1 MARTMQRLTPA
12 ARRFY
17 RAFYQWNVVQGAG
30 AGALPHSATTARS
43 RRIATSS
50 HLGQENRPQRERA
63 RWKPNTRVRAASGG
77 AVDWRPMHNQPNQ
90 DQDEIRSIRTWLD
103 FPVKTPSQ
111 WPSAGLHAWQQAIRY
126 RGEDGLVVAVALPVD
141 QVERMKQAYG
151 PSLERMTKGTGATIE
166 LIPDQDGGMGLALIK
181 TPLLHA
187 DHLKTILWTF
197 KLDQPYT
204 SVESILNGERIKRN
218 RRPAPKGWAEH
229 ERSMWNRCKLQ
240 TPAEWPP
247 SQMLPWEMVFR
258 ARDVYTKRGRLDLAI
273 PESWFQSM
281 HHEGR
286 DAAVFLR
293 SICGQVSI
301 PDFPIKSARDGS
313 EVYDVRN
320 CSLRGD
326 MAALHAA
333 TTHIGLLKKSD
344 NQPPTST
351 PPGYADLRPAINER
365 PTGQAETFIL
375 VPSALTTFIT
385 DEAFRMAVKRLTGL
399 EEFHFKIHRVD
410 QEHVSIPVRGSREAC
425 RLATQLIRWRIR
437 FAYLHLVRFGA
448 PGDSGAIPPPP
459 DRFFPAHEAQ
469 PQPHFY
475 AKLIFVPDVARKLN
489 HDLAR
494 KWIQADDLLQLSL
507 ETGCKIATVD
517 EGRDGWVVEG
527 SQTGLERVKAVF
539 QQRLDQAGE
548 DLRVWEIERGEV
560 QWHRAHPYAPTWL
573 PSMANL
579 ECLQTHERSSA
590 YLQHLAECSD
600 IVSYH
605 PSPQPY
611 APLPNGE
618 FAEDEASSSPEP
630 KSTPTQHQT
639 LPEDMRAI
647 LRPLTHPVVL
657 ITARDADHS
666 DIDES
671 SFIGCRG
678 VTVSSFTAVTLF
690 PQPIVSFNLKVPSR
704 TWDAIASSQWLT
716 AHILSANTDAATLT
730 HAFTQPYP
738 SPEHAFHVIR
748 KLGVQISLPTN
759 EPSRSPRLN
768 HKEAVLAQVHAR
780 VLPAKCV
787 QAGDHVIV
795 VAEVKKVGI
804 ARREDE
810 RRPIEGGREKA
821 LARLGSDEVVG
832 LTYAKKG
839 YRKGAG
845 EMIQIPDKLPDVDE
859 VVEQEPKTGEKLI
872 GRGKIQGIGGEQSGG
887 KTETQLSEE
896 DDEDVFNPEEMHGRE
911 ELMNRRREGIQGKS
925 EGMQEEDEQDLG
937 RGASHVRAPYRHHT
951 HVDLSKSADAQSG
964 TTENF
969 NGRGGKSSKAQ
980 ELSGNVD
987 QVLGSARAEPRPVAG
1002 KSRQFPM
1009 SSSAERRMRS
1019 AQFKLERSAQRQPRR
1034 SFSAAATPPYED
1046 EQGDTTKPSPQQQ
1059 KQEQAH
1065 QDPSNYVN
1073 DPNLLN
1079 QTIANFLG
1087 EPQPS
1092 SPDSAS
1098 NHHHQH
1104 RPGIRRIRALL
1115 RAQEAAVQA
1124 SHELQSALEAGTL
1137 TPTRSLEL
1145 ESTIRTNDRRVTKT
1159 LALRAANSLRIL
1171 LDTGSIPPVVVRSA
1185 ADFRRI
1191 AWMEA
1196 QIEKGQRVLLDEAK
1210 EVRELFE
1217 AGKIDEDVF
1226 ARAREQVRT
1235 VFGVLDGEVRR
1246 LRDGVREAQEDGD
1259 GDDGGD

>member
-1 MARTMQRLTPA
+1 MARTMPRLTPA

-30 AGALPHSATTARS
+30 PGTLPHSATTACS

-50 HLGQENRPQRERA
+50 HLRQEKRADRA
-63 RWKPNTRVRAASGG
+63 RSRWKLHSNARAASGG
-77 AVDWRPMHNQPNQ
+77 AVEWRPMYNQPPQ

-111 WPSAGLHAWQQAIRY
+111 WPSAGLQAWQQAVRY
-126 RGEDGLVVAVALPVD
+126 RGEDGLVVEVALPLD
-141 QVERMKQAYG
+141 QVERMKQVYG
-151 PSLERMTKGTGATIE
+151 PSLERLTKGTGATIE
-166 LIPDQDGGMGLALIK
+166 LRTVQGGEMSLALVK

-218 RRPAPKGWAEH
+218 RRPAPKGWTEH

-258 ARDVYTKRGRLDLAI
+258 VRDVYTKRGRLDLAI
-273 PESWFQSM
+273 PESWFQNV
-281 HHEGR
+281 HREGR

-293 SICGQVSI
+293 SICGEMYI

-333 TTHIGLLKKSD
+333 TTHLGLLKKCDKQTS
-344 NQPPTST
+344 TST
-351 PPGYADLRPAINER
+351 PPGHADLSPAIKEG
-365 PTGQAETFIL
+365 PTRQAETSIL

-399 EEFHFKIHRVD
+399 EEFDRKIHRVD
-410 QEHVSIPVRGSREAC
+410 KEHVSISVRGSREPC
-425 RLATQLIRWRIR
+425 RLAAQLIRWRIR
-437 FAYLHLVRFGA
+437 FAYLHLFRFGA
-448 PGDSGAIPPPP
+448 PGDAGAIAPPP
-459 DRFFPAHEAQ
+459 DRFIPAHEAQ
-469 PQPHFY
+469 PQPHLY
-475 AKLIFVPDVARKLN
+475 AKLVFVPDPTPKLSQ
-489 HDLAR
+489 DLAR
-494 KWIQADDLLQLSL
+494 KWIQTDDMLQLSL

-527 SQTGLERVKAVF
+527 PQPGLEQVKAVF
-539 QQRLDQAGE
+539 QQRLDQSGE

-560 QWHRAHPYAPTWL
+560 QWHRADSDAPTWL

-579 ECLQTHERSSA
+579 DCLQMHERTSA
-590 YLQHLAECSD
+590 YLQHLAQCSD

-605 PSPQPY
+605 PAPHSY
-611 APLPNGE
+611 APLPNEE
-618 FAEDEASSSPEP
+618 FIEEEASSPPEQ
-630 KSTPTQHQT
+630 KSTTTQHQT
-639 LPEDMRAI
+639 LPEDMRAV

-657 ITARDADHS
+657 ITARDAAHPDLDQS
-666 DIDES
+666 T
-671 SFIGCRG
+671 FIGCRG

-748 KLGVQISLPTN
+748 KLGVEISLPTN

-768 HKEAVLAQVHAR
+768 HNEAVLAQVHAR
-780 VLPAKCV
+780 ILPAKCV

-821 LARLGSDEVVG
+821 LARLGSEEVVG

-859 VVEQEPKTGEKLI
+859 VVEQEQATGGKVI
-872 GRGKIQGIGGEQSGG
+872 GRKEIQGIGGEQSGG

-896 DDEDVFNPEEMHGRE
+896 DDEDLFKPEEMHGRE
-911 ELMNRRREGIQGKS
+911 GLMDGRRESADGKS

-937 RGASHVRAPYRHHT
+937 MGAPDVRAPHRHHT
-951 HVDLSKSADAQSG
+951 HVDLGKSADAQSG
-964 TTENF
+964 MDEAF
-969 NGRGGKSSKAQ
+969 NGRGGKDSKAH

-1009 SSSAERRMRS
+1009 FSSAERKMRS
-1019 AQFKLERSAQRQPRR
+1019 AQFKLERSAQRQPSR

-1046 EQGDTTKPSPQQQ
+1046 EQGDTAKPSQRQPQQ
-1059 KQEQAH
+1059 KEQEQAQ
-1065 QDPSNYVN
+1065 QDPSTYVN

-1087 EPQPS
+1087 EPPS
-1092 SPDSAS
+1092 SPDPTA
-1098 NHHHQH
+1098 NH

-1115 RAQEAAVQA
+1115 RAQEAASKA
-1124 SHELQSALEAGTL
+1124 SHELQAALEAGTL
-1137 TPTRSLEL
+1137 TPSQSLEL

-1159 LALRAANSLRIL
+1159 LALRAANSLRIF
-1171 LDTGSIPPVVVRSA
+1171 LDTGSLPSSSSSSSLEGGM
-1185 ADFRRI
+1185 DFRRV
-1191 AWMEA
+1191 AWMES
-1196 QIEKGQRVLLDEAK
+1196 QIEKGQRAVLDEAK
-1210 EVRELFE
+1210 E
-1217 AGKIDEDVF
+1217 
-1226 ARAREQVRT
+1226 
-1235 VFGVLDGEVRR
+1235 
-1246 LRDGVREAQEDGD
+1246 
-1259 GDDGGD
+1259 

>member
-1 MARTMQRLTPA
+1 
-12 ARRFY
+12 
-17 RAFYQWNVVQGAG
+17 
-30 AGALPHSATTARS
+30 
-43 RRIATSS
+43 
-50 HLGQENRPQRERA
+50 
-63 RWKPNTRVRAASGG
+63 
-77 AVDWRPMHNQPNQ
+77 
-90 DQDEIRSIRTWLD
+90 
-103 FPVKTPSQ
+103 
-111 WPSAGLHAWQQAIRY
+111 
-126 RGEDGLVVAVALPVD
+126 
-141 QVERMKQAYG
+141 
-151 PSLERMTKGTGATIE
+151 
-166 LIPDQDGGMGLALIK
+166 
-181 TPLLHA
+181 
-187 DHLKTILWTF
+187 
-197 KLDQPYT
+197 
-204 SVESILNGERIKRN
+204 
-218 RRPAPKGWAEH
+218 
-229 ERSMWNRCKLQ
+229 
-240 TPAEWPP
+240 
-247 SQMLPWEMVFR
+247 
-258 ARDVYTKRGRLDLAI
+258 
-273 PESWFQSM
+273 M

-293 SICGQVSI
+293 SILGEAHI

-333 TTHIGLLKKSD
+333 TTYLGLLKKND
-344 NQPPTST
+344 NQLPTST
-351 PPGYADLRPAINER
+351 PHGNAELPPAFNKETTR
-365 PTGQAETFIL
+365 QAGTSIL
-375 VPSALTTFIT
+375 VPSALISFVT
-385 DEAFRMAVKRLTGL
+385 DKAFRMAVERLSGL
-399 EEFHFKIHRVD
+399 EEFACPIHRVD
-410 QEHVSIPVRGSREAC
+410 EDHVSISVRGSREPC
-425 RLATQLIRWRIR
+425 RLAAQLIRWRIR
-437 FAYLHLVRFGA
+437 FAYLHIVRFGA
-448 PGDSGAIPPPP
+448 AGDSGAIPSPP
-459 DRFFPAHEAQ
+459 DRFIPAHEAQ

-475 AKLIFVPDVARKLN
+475 AKLIFIPDPARKLN
-489 HDLAR
+489 QDLAR
-494 KWIQADDLLQLSL
+494 KWIQADDTLQLSL

-527 SQTGLERVKAVF
+527 PQPGLEQVKAVF

-560 QWHRAHPYAPTWL
+560 QWHRADPDASRWL

-579 ECLQTHERSSA
+579 ECLQMHERSSA
-590 YLQHLAECSD
+590 YLQHLAQCSE

-605 PSPQPY
+605 PAPHSN
-611 APLPNGE
+611 APLPNEE
-618 FAEDEASSSPEP
+618 FIEDEASSSPE
-630 KSTPTQHQT
+630 STPTQHQT
-639 LPEDMRAI
+639 LPEDMRAV

-666 DIDES
+666 DLDES

-748 KLGVQISLPTN
+748 QLGVQISLPTN

-768 HKEAVLAQVHAR
+768 HNEAVLAQVHAR
-780 VLPAKCV
+780 ILPAKCV

-821 LARLGSDEVVG
+821 LARLGSEEVVG

-845 EMIQIPDKLPDVDE
+845 EIIQIPDKLPDVDE
-859 VVEQEPKTGEKLI
+859 VVEQESATGGKVI
-872 GRGKIQGIGGEQSGG
+872 GRNDIQGIGGEQSGG
-887 KTETQLSEE
+887 KRETQLSEE
-896 DDEDVFNPEEMHGRE
+896 DDEDVFKPEEMHGRE
-911 ELMNRRREGIQGKS
+911 GLTNRRREGADGKN
-925 EGMQEEDEQDLG
+925 EGMQEEDEQDLEM
-937 RGASHVRAPYRHHT
+937 GASDVRAPHRHHT
-951 HVDLSKSADAQSG
+951 HVDLGKSMDAQSG
-964 TTENF
+964 TDEVF
-969 NGRGGKSSKAQ
+969 NGRSGKDSKAH
-980 ELSGNVD
+980 ELSGDVD

-1002 KSRQFPM
+1002 KSRQFPVF
-1009 SSSAERRMRS
+1009 SSAERKMRS
-1019 AQFKLERSAQRQPRR
+1019 AQFKLERSAQRQPSR
-1034 SFSAAATPPYED
+1034 SFSAAATPPYDD
-1046 EQGDTTKPSPQQQ
+1046 EQGDTAKSSQPQQP
-1059 KQEQAH
+1059 QEQAQ
-1065 QDPSNYVN
+1065 QDPSTYVN

-1087 EPQPS
+1087 EPPPLS
-1092 SPDSAS
+1092 DSV
-1098 NHHHQH
+1098 HH
-1104 RPGIRRIRALL
+1104 RPGIRRIRGLL
-1115 RAQEAAVQA
+1115 RAQEAASKA

-1137 TPTRSLEL
+1137 TPSQSLEL

-1171 LDTGSIPPVVVRSA
+1171 LDSGSLPTDNTMS
-1185 ADFRRI
+1185 DFRRV

-1196 QIEKGQRVLLDEAK
+1196 QIEKGQRAVLDEAK

-1217 AGKIDEDVF
+1217 EGGIDEQVF
-1226 ARAREQVRT
+1226 FQAKEKLRT

-1246 LRDGVREAQEDGD
+1246 LRE
-1259 GDDGGD
+1259 

>member
-1 MARTMQRLTPA
+1 MARAMQRLTPA

-17 RAFYQWNVVQGAG
+17 RAFYQWNVVQGAV
-30 AGALPHSATTARS
+30 AGALPYSATTACP

-50 HLGQENRPQRERA
+50 HLGQEKRSDRERS
-63 RWKPNTRVRAASGG
+63 RWKPHSSARAASGG
-77 AVDWRPMHNQPNQ
+77 ALEWRPVHNQAHPE
-90 DQDEIRSIRTWLD
+90 QDEIRSIRTWLD

-111 WPSAGLHAWQQAIRY
+111 WPSAGLQAWQQAVRY
-126 RGEDGLVVAVALPVD
+126 RGDDGIVVEVALPLD

-151 PSLERMTKGTGATIE
+151 LNLERLTKGTGATIE
-166 LIPDQDGGMGLALIK
+166 MRIAPDGEMSLALVK

-187 DHLKTILWTF
+187 DHLKTLLWTF

-204 SVESILNGERIKRN
+204 FVESILNGERIKRN
-218 RRPAPKGWAEH
+218 RRPAPKGWTEH

-281 HHEGR
+281 YHEGR

-293 SICGQVSI
+293 SVLGEAYV

-333 TTHIGLLKKSD
+333 TTYLGLLKKND
-344 NQPPTST
+344 NQLPTST
-351 PPGYADLRPAINER
+351 PHGNVELPPAFNKETTR
-365 PTGQAETFIL
+365 QAGTSIL
-375 VPSALTTFIT
+375 VPSALISFVT
-385 DEAFRMAVKRLTGL
+385 DKAFRMAVERLTGL
-399 EEFHFKIHRVD
+399 EEFACNIHRVD
-410 QEHVSIPVRGSREAC
+410 EEHFSISVRGSREPC
-425 RLATQLIRWRIR
+425 RLAAQLIRWRIR
-437 FAYLHLVRFGA
+437 FAYLHLFRFGA
-448 PGDSGAIPPPP
+448 PGDAGAIPPPP
-459 DRFFPAHEAQ
+459 DRFIPAHEAQ

-475 AKLIFVPDVARKLN
+475 AKLVFVPDPAPKLN
-489 HDLAR
+489 QDLAR
-494 KWIQADDLLQLSL
+494 KWIQADDMLRLSL

-527 SQTGLERVKAVF
+527 PQPGLEQVKAVF
-539 QQRLDQAGE
+539 QQRLDEAGE

-560 QWHRAHPYAPTWL
+560 QWHRADPDASRWL

-579 ECLQTHERSSA
+579 ECLQMHERTSA
-590 YLQHLAECSD
+590 YLQHLAQCSD

-605 PSPQPY
+605 PAPHSY
-611 APLPNGE
+611 APLPNEE
-618 FAEDEASSSPEP
+618 FIEDEVSSSPEQ
-630 KSTPTQHQT
+630 KSTPTQPQT
-639 LPEDMRAI
+639 LSEDMRAI

-657 ITARDADHS
+657 ITARDALHPDLDQS
-666 DIDES
+666 T
-671 SFIGCRG
+671 FIGCRG

-730 HAFTQPYP
+730 HAFIQPYP

-748 KLGVQISLPTN
+748 KLGVEISLPTN

-780 VLPAKCV
+780 ILPAKCV

-821 LARLGSDEVVG
+821 LARLGSEEVVG

-859 VVEQEPKTGEKLI
+859 VVEQESVTGGKAI
-872 GRGKIQGIGGEQSGG
+872 GRKETQGTGGEQSGG
-887 KTETQLSEE
+887 KTETRLSEE
-896 DDEDVFNPEEMHGRE
+896 DDEDVFKPEEMHGRE
-911 ELMNRRREGIQGKS
+911 GLTNRRREGADGKN

-937 RGASHVRAPYRHHT
+937 MGASDVRAPHRHHT
-951 HVDLSKSADAQSG
+951 YVDLGKSTDAQSG
-964 TTENF
+964 TDEAF
-969 NGRGGKSSKAQ
+969 NGRGGKDSKAH

-1009 SSSAERRMRS
+1009 FSSAERKMRS
-1019 AQFKLERSAQRQPRR
+1019 AQFKLERSAQRQPSR
-1034 SFSAAATPPYED
+1034 SFSAAVTLPYED
-1046 EQGDTTKPSPQQQ
+1046 EQGDTAKSSQQRQ
-1059 KQEQAH
+1059 EQEQAQ
-1065 QDPSNYVN
+1065 QDPSTYVN
-1073 DPNLLN
+1073 DPNILN

-1087 EPQPS
+1087 EPPP
-1092 SPDSAS
+1092 SPDPTA
-1098 NHHHQH
+1098 NH

-1115 RAQEAAVQA
+1115 HAQEAASQA
-1124 SHELQSALEAGTL
+1124 SHDLQAALEAGTL
-1137 TPTRSLEL
+1137 TPSQSLEL

-1159 LALRAANSLRIL
+1159 LALRAANSLRIS
-1171 LDTGSIPPVVVRSA
+1171 LDTGSLPTDSTTT
-1185 ADFRRI
+1185 DFRRI

-1196 QIEKGQRVLLDEAK
+1196 QIEKGQRAILDEAK

-1217 AGKIDEDVF
+1217 QGGIDEEVF
-1226 ARAREQVRT
+1226 CQAKEKLRM

-1246 LRDGVREAQEDGD
+1246 LREGVREVEDEGEGGD
-1259 GDDGGD
+1259 GEWD